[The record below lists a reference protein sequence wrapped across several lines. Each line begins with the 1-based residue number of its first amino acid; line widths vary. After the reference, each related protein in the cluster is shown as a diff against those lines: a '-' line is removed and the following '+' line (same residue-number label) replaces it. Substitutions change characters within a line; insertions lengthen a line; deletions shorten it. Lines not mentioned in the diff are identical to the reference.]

1 MRNANIKNEEFFILK
16 IIQSGEIKSFS
27 LNEVNLSKK
36 FRDIYLPIIKELKL
50 KKKHVFLSN
59 DAGKALSNLDLNR
72 SLKEILEKFGNK
84 INLYY
89 EQIM

>member
-27 LNEVNLSKK
+27 LTKDNLSKI
-36 FRDIYLPIIKELKL
+36 FNEIYLPIIKELKL
-50 KKKHVFLSN
+50 KKKDVFLSN

>member
-1 MRNANIKNEEFFILK
+1 MSNFNIKNEEFFVLK

-27 LNEVNLSKK
+27 LSEENLNKTFK
-36 FRDIYLPIIKELKL
+36 ELYLPIIKELKL
-50 KKKHVFLSN
+50 KKKDIFLSN
-59 DAGKALSNLDLNR
+59 DAGKALTSLDLNL

-89 EQIM
+89 EKIM

>member
-1 MRNANIKNEEFFILK
+1 VRNANIKNEEFFILK

-27 LNEVNLSKK
+27 LTKDNLSKI
-36 FRDIYLPIIKELKL
+36 FNEIYLPIIKELKL
-50 KKKHVFLSN
+50 KKKDVFLSN